1 MFVVFSIVDRGDVR
15 LSLGWNYK
23 KRRFGT
29 IQVDIYT
36 PQDEGTKVSREQ
48 ADAWCLIYDML
59 ELPTSDGEMM
69 FFQTPTS
76 HSMATNEVRAA
87 NLDDNWDRY
96 VFEAPFY
103 RDTQVEK

>member
-1 MFVVFSIVDRGDVR
+1 
-15 LSLGWNYK
+15 
-23 KRRFGT
+23 
-29 IQVDIYT
+29 
-36 PQDEGTKVSREQ
+36 
-48 ADAWCLIYDML
+48 
-59 ELPTSDGEMM
+59 MM

-103 RDTQVEK
+103 RDHSGRKIELVSLHIWR